1 MPDVVGYGKTIPKIF
16 HTFIFVGFDNHFFCL
31 TAFNRLRL
39 PFENG
44 RFFDETNSRV
54 IKEQSILVYFLLSAV
69 TALGTIILT
78 INFIRTQRN
87 YDK

>member
-1 MPDVVGYGKTIPKIF
+1 MVRPLKYFTLLFLLALTI
-16 HTFIFVGFDNHFFCL
+16 TFCL

-44 RFFDETNSRV
+44 RLFDETNSTV
-54 IKEQSILVYFLLSAV
+54 IKEQSILVYFLLSAL
-69 TALGTIILT
+69 TALITIILT
-78 INFIRTQRN
+78 LNLIRTQRK

>member
-1 MPDVVGYGKTIPKIF
+1 MVRQPLKYLTLLLLVSLTI
-16 HTFIFVGFDNHFFCL
+16 TFCL
-31 TAFNRLRL
+31 TVFKRLRL

-44 RFFDETNSRV
+44 RFFDETNSTV

-69 TALGTIILT
+69 TILLTIILT
-78 INFIRTQRN
+78 INIIRTQRN